1 MRLITRGH
9 VGVILILLLTA
20 ILATNHLH
28 DSIWT
33 DEQRTLFYAGA
44 APHYGL
50 TTLSESLA
58 RITENLWQAPAY
70 YLLLWA
76 WGRAVGWSVFALGIP
91 SIFLGLLTIAITYR
105 LASRYFSREIG
116 FYAVAL
122 LALNGFFINF
132 MYDMR
137 AYMLFALLTD
147 LMFWCYVFM
156 LEQKYPFIGYP
167 FFTITLTLLLYT
179 HYFAIFP
186 IAALGL
192 CHLLF
197 QYRQPNFWKVIGC
210 FMVAGTLFLQWV
222 QVLLN
227 GTDRAIEAE
236 RSANNLSLIGG
247 VSDIFYLFSNG
258 SEAFLLLLLLLA
270 AAARHPKNKFLAV
283 WLVAAYGL
291 LWGITRVIPAFTEV
305 KYAIFFWSVL
315 AVAGAVGI
323 QHLHKLGVKPLFL
336 LGLWV
341 LMFAGSLISPEQ
353 QKRIHPFYTPPL
365 QEIAAVTMPYTQP
378 DDALLFVLP
387 PLETFVEQPML
398 DYYFYGDNVLRTA
411 VIRDTYATTDE
422 FFQSQIMTAVADV
435 QRIWLTYENGERNW
449 RLGAVD
455 NELLPAAGFATC
467 GVTAENETLF
477 AALYARQPAS
487 TTAFTFTTAENNPI
501 QVYLL
506 APPIQ
511 DERGQL
517 VLNMGWYVP
526 AELSGSPYS
535 FALHVEDEQG
545 NFLAQADVG
554 LAQIG
559 FGCQLLSI
567 SVPDLSSGNYQ
578 IKATVYNWQTGVRL
592 PSVEPAPDG
601 ERPIIA
607 SVMKT

>member
-1 MRLITRGH
+1 MRLIAQSRIS
-9 VGVILILLLTA
+9 VILILLLTA
-20 ILATNHLH
+20 ILAANHLH

-33 DEQRTLFYAGA
+33 DEQRTFFYAGA

-50 TTLSESLA
+50 TTFSESLE

-91 SIFLGLLTIAITYR
+91 SIFLGLLTIAITYK
-105 LASRYFSREIG
+105 LARRYFSPEIG
-116 FYAVAL
+116 FYATAL

-137 AYMLFALLTD
+137 AYMLFALLTT
-147 LMFWCYVFM
+147 LMFWCYTFL
-156 LEQKYPFIGYP
+156 LEQKHSFIGYL

-179 HYFAIFP
+179 HYFAVFP

-197 QYRQPNFWKVIGC
+197 RYRKPNFWKVIGC
-210 FMVAGTLFLQWV
+210 FIVAGILFLPWV

-227 GTDRAIEAE
+227 GTTHAIEAE
-236 RSANNLSLIGG
+236 RSVNNLSLIGG
-247 VSDIFYLFSNG
+247 VSDIFYFFSNG
-258 SEAFLLLLLLLA
+258 SEAFLLLLLLLG
-270 AAARHPKNKFLAV
+270 AAARHPKNKFLMV

-291 LWGITRVIPAFTEV
+291 LWGVTRFIPAFTEV
-305 KYAIFFWSVL
+305 KYAIFFWSAL

-323 QHLHKLGVKPLFL
+323 QHLHKLGVKPLLL

-341 LMFAGSLISPEQ
+341 LMFVGSLTSPEQ

-365 QEIAAVTMPYTQP
+365 KEIAAATIPYTQSG
-378 DDALLFVLP
+378 DALLFVLP
-387 PLETFVEQPML
+387 PLETFVEQSML
-398 DYYFYGDNVLRTA
+398 DYYFYGDDVLRTA

-422 FFQSQIMTAVADV
+422 FFRSQIMTAIADA
-435 QRIWLTYENGERNW
+435 QRIWLTYENGGRNW

-455 NELLPAAGFATC
+455 SQLLPAAGFAAC
-467 GVTAENETLF
+467 GVAAENETLF
-477 AALYARQPAS
+477 AALYARQPDS
-487 TTAFTFTTAENNPI
+487 TTAFTFTTPDNNPI

-506 APPIQ
+506 APPIHN
-511 DERGQL
+511 ERGQV
-517 VLNMGWYVP
+517 VLDMGWYVP

-535 FALHVEDEQG
+535 FAVHIEDEQD
-545 NFLAQADVG
+545 NFLAQADIG
-554 LAQIG
+554 LAQTG
-559 FGCQLLSI
+559 FGCQLLSLTI
-567 SVPDLSSGNYQ
+567 PDVSSGYH

-592 PSVEPAPDG
+592 ASIEPAPDG
-601 ERPIIA
+601 ERPVIA
-607 SVMKT
+607 RVIKP